1 MPKILVVD
9 DEEDQEEL
17 IRQRLMNKPF
27 LREYEFV
34 FVRNGLKAFQKI
46 KEQPDIE
53 IALMDINMPEM
64 DGFTLLQKI
73 KAINPVL
80 STILISAY
88 DDDNNIS
95 QGLSFGA
102 FEFINKPIDFK
113 LLEGTLKRIII
124 HIGQLKHSRVV
135 K

>member
-17 IRQRLMNKPF
+17 ILQRFEGKAF
-27 LREYEFV
+27 LGGYDFI
-34 FVRNGLKAFQKI
+34 FARNGLEALGKI
-46 KEQPDIE
+46 KSTPDID
-53 IALMDINMPEM
+53 IALIDINMPEI
-64 DGFTLLQKI
+64 DAFTRLQKI
-73 KAINPVL
+73 KAISPL
-80 STILISAY
+80 ISTILISAY

-95 QGLSFGA
+95 QGLSLGA

-124 HIGQLKHSRVV
+124 HIGHLKHSRVV

>member
-1 MPKILVVD
+1 MAKILVVD

-17 IRQRLMNKPF
+17 IRQRLMNKAF
-27 LREYEFV
+27 LHGYEFV
-34 FVRNGLKAFQKI
+34 FVRNGLQAFQKI
-46 KEQPDIE
+46 KDHPDIE

-64 DGFTLLQKI
+64 DGFMVLQKI
-73 KAINPVL
+73 KAINPLL

-102 FEFINKPIDFK
+102 FEFIHKPIDFK
-113 LLEGTLKRIII
+113 LLEETLKRIII
-124 HIGQLKHSRVV
+124 HIDQLKQVRAI

>member
-34 FVRNGLKAFQKI
+34 FVRNGLQAFQKI

-73 KAINPVL
+73 KAINPLL

-95 QGLSFGA
+95 QGLSFSA
-102 FEFINKPIDFK
+102 FEFINKPID
-113 LLEGTLKRIII
+113 LNYWN
-124 HIGQLKHSRVV
+124 KH
-135 K
+135 

>member
-27 LREYEFV
+27 LQQYEFV
-34 FVRNGLKAFQKI
+34 FVRNGLQAFQKI
-46 KEQPDIE
+46 QDHPDIE

-64 DGFTLLQKI
+64 DGFMVLQKI
-73 KAINPVL
+73 KVVNLLL
-80 STILISAY
+80 STILISTY
-88 DDDNNIS
+88 DDDANIS
-95 QGLSFGA
+95 QGLSDGA

-113 LLEGTLKRIII
+113 LLERTLKRIII
-124 HIGQLKHSRVV
+124 HIGQLKQAAVI